1 MTGRKKHRTKK
12 KKYKTKAGSFSK
24 KIEPA
29 IVVKINNSNIDL
41 QEPNQLPNQLPNQ
54 QPNQQI
60 EQVIRGHR
68 IENLHENNQ
77 VPRFRELLTRRRQL
91 PNRSSNLRSSGKT
104 KLKRKRK
111 KPKRRKIRRDRK

>member
-12 KKYKTKAGSFSK
+12 KKYKTKAGSFSE

-41 QEPNQLPNQLPNQ
+41 QQPNQ

-60 EQVIRGHR
+60 EQVIRRHR

-104 KLKRKRK
+104 KLKRKRN
-111 KPKRRKIRRDRK
+111 KPKRRKTRLGRK

>member
-29 IVVKINNSNIDL
+29 IVVKNNNSNIDL
-41 QEPNQLPNQLPNQ
+41 Q

-77 VPRFRELLTRRRQL
+77 VPRLRELLTRRRQL
-91 PNRSSNLRSSGKT
+91 LNRSSNLRSSGKT
-104 KLKRKRK
+104 VKKRKRN
-111 KPKRRKIRRDRK
+111 KPKRRETKHGR